1 MRYDTPIYF
10 VKKGVPV
17 YNPQTGDYSDG
28 ETTEEKIYASVTDT
42 AQDTLLIVYGQ
53 IRQGSLTIR
62 LQNHYTNAFDNIVIK
77 EGRYAGT
84 YAVDKRRR
92 LRTKEVFV
100 VSEVQ

>member
-1 MRYDTPIYF
+1 MRYDTAICF
-10 VKKGVPV
+10 VKKGIPV
-17 YNPQTGDYSDG
+17 YDPQTGDYSDG
-28 ETTEEKIYASVTDT
+28 ETTEETVYASVTDT
-42 AQDTLLIVYGQ
+42 SKETLLIIYGE

>member
-1 MRYDTPIYF
+1 MRFDTAVWFVKNGTPIYE
-10 VKKGVPV
+10 PL
-17 YNPQTGDYSDG
+17 TGDYRNEAS
-28 ETTEEKIYASVTDT
+28 TEERVYASVTDT
-42 AQDTLLIVYGQ
+42 AQETLLVIYGE